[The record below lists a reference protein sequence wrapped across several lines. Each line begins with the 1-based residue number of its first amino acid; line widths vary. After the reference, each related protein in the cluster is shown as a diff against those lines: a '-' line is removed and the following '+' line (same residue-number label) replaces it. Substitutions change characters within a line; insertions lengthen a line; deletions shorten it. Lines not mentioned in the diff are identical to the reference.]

1 MRGTLLVLA
10 ALAASA
16 SAAAAGQFV
25 KATGARAIP
34 DCYVVVLEPGAAARA
49 GDHRAGPTVS
59 QLAGGAAARFGGKL
73 GHVFDHALSGYSICL
88 PETAARALAGEAGV
102 ALVEQDQIVSASATQ
117 AGATWG
123 LDRIDQRNL
132 PLDTTYTYDFTGA
145 GVHAYV
151 IDSGLRATHAEFTG
165 RVGDGFTAI
174 ADGNGTG
181 DCFGHG
187 THVAGT
193 LGGTTYGV
201 AKGVTLH
208 PVRVLDCTGNGA
220 DSGVIAGIDWVTA
233 NHATPAVANMSLG
246 GPVSLA
252 IDAAV
257 TGSIAAGVTYT
268 VAAGNSGTS
277 ACNLSPARVPEALT
291 VGATTNTDARS
302 SFSNVGACVDLFAP
316 GSSITSSWFTS
327 DNATG
332 TISGTS
338 MAAPH
343 VAGVAAL
350 YLERFPDSSP
360 AAVAQG
366 IVDAATAGV
375 VGNPGAGSP
384 NLLLYSLFDASGLDT
399 VFADDF
405 ETDQGW
411 ITNPDG
417 ADTCLPRGAW
427 ERGAPQST
435 SSRGA
440 VMQLG
445 SCAGGANCVVTGLT
459 AGFFA
464 GARDVS
470 GGVTSILSPPIE
482 LPPTGALTLSL
493 AYYFAHQKS
502 SSADDFFR
510 VTVVGSSTTGVVLE
524 EQGAPATL
532 PAAYKTTSIDINGFA
547 GQTVRLLIEAASARR
562 RGVVEAAVDNVAITR
577 QR

>member
-10 ALAASA
+10 ALAVGASA
-16 SAAAAGQFV
+16 VDAGQFV

-34 DCYVVVLEPGAAARA
+34 GCYVVVLELGAAARA
-49 GDHRAGPTVS
+49 GGHRAGMTVS
-59 QLAGGAAARFGGKL
+59 QLAVGTAARFGGKL
-73 GHVFDHALSGYSICL
+73 GHVFEHALSGYSICL
-88 PETAARALAGEAGV
+88 PEAAARSLAGEAGV
-102 ALVEQDQIVSASATQ
+102 ALVEQDQVVSASATQ

-208 PVRVLDCTGNGA
+208 PVRVLDCTGNGS
-220 DSGVIAGIDWVTA
+220 DSGVIAGVDWVTA
-233 NHATPAVANMSLG
+233 NHSTPAVANMSLG
-246 GPVSLA
+246 GPVSIA

-257 TGSIAAGVTYT
+257 TGSIAAGVTYSI
-268 VAAGNSGTS
+268 AAGNSGAN
-277 ACNLSPARVPEALT
+277 ACNFSPARVPEALT
-291 VGATTNTDARS
+291 VGATTSTDARS
-302 SFSNVGACVDLFAP
+302 SFSNVGSCVDLFAP

-327 DNATG
+327 DNAVG

-360 AAVAQG
+360 AAVTQG
-366 IVDAATAGV
+366 IVAAATAGV

-384 NLLLYSLFDASGLDT
+384 NLLLFSLFDASGLDT

-411 ITNPDG
+411 ITDPEG
-417 ADTCLPRGAW
+417 TDTCAPRGAW
-427 ERGAPQST
+427 ERGAPQPT

-445 SCAGGANCVVTGLT
+445 SCAGGANCLVTGLA

-464 GARDVS
+464 GARDVH

-482 LPPTGALTLSL
+482 LPSTGALALSL
-493 AYYFAHQKS
+493 AYYFAHQSS

-510 VTVVGSSTTGVVLE
+510 VTVAGSATTGVVLE

-532 PAAYKTTSIDINGFA
+532 PAAYKTTSIDVSGFA
-547 GQTVRLLIEAASARR
+547 GQTVRLLIEAAGARR
-562 RGVVEAAVDNVAITR
+562 RGVVEAAVDNVAITQ